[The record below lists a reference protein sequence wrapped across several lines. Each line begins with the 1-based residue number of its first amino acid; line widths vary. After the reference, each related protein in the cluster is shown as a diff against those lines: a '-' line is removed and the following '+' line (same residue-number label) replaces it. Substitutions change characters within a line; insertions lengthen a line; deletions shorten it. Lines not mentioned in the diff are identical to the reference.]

1 MRSNEAL
8 HVLRQKWC
16 QVGNTERADPLGKG
30 GKRGRAGPGVEWGS
44 RLRKL
49 ENLVL
54 RRVKACRKSDLM
66 VKRELVEE
74 QEEIHTF
81 LLSLVGPMSQ
91 KLNRIVLPDKIVML
105 HLKETTFKY
114 YHLLLIQ
121 LALA

>member
-1 MRSNEAL
+1 
-8 HVLRQKWC
+8 
-16 QVGNTERADPLGKG
+16 
-30 GKRGRAGPGVEWGS
+30 
-44 RLRKL
+44 
-49 ENLVL
+49 
-54 RRVKACRKSDLM
+54 M

-74 QEEIHTF
+74 QEEIRTF
-81 LLSLVGPMSQ
+81 LLSLVGLMSQ